1 MLSKKE
7 LRSFVDA
14 KREKLSSAEKYSMD
28 NCIFE
33 KVIDHKSYV
42 SANVLFIYVS
52 YKNEVN
58 THNIIKH
65 ALENNKILCVPKII
79 SLREGMKA
87 IRIRSFDDLKEGKY
101 GILEPELDEEK
112 IISPEYIDLLLMPGV
127 AFDFNGGRVGYGGG
141 FYDRFLNQVRGD
153 SKKIALA
160 YSFQI
165 FDKVPMD
172 ESDMR
177 IDEVITD

>member
-7 LRSFVDA
+7 LRSFVDG
-14 KREKLSSAEKYSMD
+14 KREKLSSAEKYNMD
-28 NCIFE
+28 NSIFE
-33 KVIDHKSYV
+33 KVIDHKSYI

-87 IRIRSFDDLKEGKY
+87 IRIGSFGELKEGKY
-101 GILEPELDEEK
+101 GILEPQLDEEK
-112 IISPEYIDLLLMPGV
+112 IISPEDIDLLLMPGV

-141 FYDRFLNQVRGD
+141 FYDRFLKQVRED